1 MQRRFASCCP
11 LTAALCS
18 ASSEIVMTEVAM
30 DRRSFLRGLAGLAAI
45 GQCAWAIPPTAGEKL
60 AAAARAQVGITTG
73 YDPTW
78 TAIRYP
84 NGDVPRSTGVC
95 ADVVIR
101 AARDAL
107 GLDLQQLVHEDMMK
121 NFARYP
127 ARRTWGSQRP
137 DSNIDHRRVLNL
149 EAFFQRSGA
158 CLWRSTLSTPGD
170 GFPRPLESGD
180 IVTWLLDA
188 RLPHIGIIVTTP
200 RDSGAAGSAS
210 RNPDCQVVHN
220 IGRGA
225 EQSVL
230 AEFHSHRAI
239 GHYRWPAN
247 S

>member
-1 MQRRFASCCP
+1 
-11 LTAALCS
+11 
-18 ASSEIVMTEVAM
+18 M
-30 DRRSFLRGLAGLAAI
+30 DRRAILKVLAGVAPL
-45 GQCAWAIPPTAGEKL
+45 GRFAWALPSSGGEKL
-60 AAAARAQVGITTG
+60 AAAARAQVGVTTG

-121 NFARYP
+121 HFDAYP

-137 DSNIDHRRVLNL
+137 DTNIDHRRVLNL
-149 EAFFQRSGA
+149 EAYFQRSGA
-158 CLWRSTLSTPGD
+158 CLWRAGGPTSGD
-170 GFPRPLESGD
+170 AFPKPLKSGD

-188 RLPHIGIIVTTP
+188 RLPHIGIIVAVHSDTP
-200 RDSGAAGSAS
+200 AASAT
-210 RNPDCQVVHN
+210 RNSECQVVHN

-230 AEFHSHRAI
+230 AEFYPHRAI
-239 GHYRWPAN
+239 GHYRWPAI